1 MVYALTKMV
10 SLTDIAGMLH
20 PVGMAVCRFDETDC
34 LGRREKA

>member
-1 MVYALTKMV
+1 MVYALTETV
-10 SLTDIAGMLH
+10 SLTDIAGMFS